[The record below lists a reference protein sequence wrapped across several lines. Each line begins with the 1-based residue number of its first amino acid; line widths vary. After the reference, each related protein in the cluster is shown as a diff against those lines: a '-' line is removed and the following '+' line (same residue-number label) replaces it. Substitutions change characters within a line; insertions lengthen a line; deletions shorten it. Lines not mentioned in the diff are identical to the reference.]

1 MNGKKY
7 YSNTQRHNNYQKN
20 TTKNTKKNTKKTD
33 YFLRYSIADWMNKEI
48 LNNQE

>member
-7 YSNTQRHNNYQKN
+7 YSNTQRHNNYQ
-20 TTKNTKKNTKKTD
+20 KNTKKNTKKTD